1 VVVLWREDYVHFSHE
16 KKEHRFEEEEENIHE
31 KGI

>member
-1 VVVLWREDYVHFSHE
+1 VVVSWREDYVHFSHE
-16 KKEHRFEEEEENIHE
+16 KKEHKFEEEENRHE